1 MQSRSYLIEGLPK
14 GDSMKK
20 SLKVMVMTLTSSLIL
35 SVGQPVSAQT
45 TSHPSLTL
53 VNDWIQRTY
62 NEVAY
67 SIQNDLQYNNVYTIR
82 WGDTLSTIA
91 KAMRMSVAEVMA
103 LNNIDNPNH
112 IVAGRSLYLTQ
123 QVDAPQTE
131 NSGTESNERSL
142 LVDTASFN
150 QNPTETEEATVIEQP
165 TYVEET
171 TVEET
176 YVETTAEEAYVEE
189 TAEVTTEIAETIP
202 EVVTELTQEPV
213 TTVEVVETESLWQE
227 ETTEETTEVTT
238 VDTSATQNLSAREAF
253 DQLAAQKGLSASEIE
268 GWAYIIQRESGWNH
282 TISNPTSGAYGLPQA
297 LPGNKMASHGE
308 DWATNPYTQLAW
320 MYDYMINR
328 YGSVQGAI
336 DFWHANHWY

>member
-1 MQSRSYLIEGLPK
+1 
-14 GDSMKK
+14 MKK
-20 SLKVMVMTLTSSLIL
+20 SLKVMMMTLTGSLIL
-35 SVGQPVSAQT
+35 SVGQPVSAQS
-45 TSHPSLTL
+45 TSPQSLTL

-131 NSGTESNERSL
+131 ISETESNERSL

-150 QNPTETEEATVIEQP
+150 QAVTETEEATVIEQP

-176 YVETTAEEAYVEE
+176 SAEETYVEE
-189 TAEVTTEIAETIP
+189 TTEVTTEIAETIP

-227 ETTEETTEVTT
+227 ETTEVST

-320 MYDYMINR
+320 MYDYMVNR

>member
-1 MQSRSYLIEGLPK
+1 M
-14 GDSMKK
+14 
-20 SLKVMVMTLTSSLIL
+20 MTLTSSLIL
-35 SVGQPVSAQT
+35 SVGQPVSAQS
-45 TSHPSLTL
+45 TSHQSLTL

-131 NSGTESNERSL
+131 ISGTESNERSL

-150 QNPTETEEATVIEQP
+150 QNPTETEEATVAEQP

-176 YVETTAEEAYVEE
+176 T
-189 TAEVTTEIAETIP
+189 EVTTEIAETIP

-227 ETTEETTEVTT
+227 ETTEVST

-320 MYDYMINR
+320 MYDYMVNR

>member
-1 MQSRSYLIEGLPK
+1 MQSRYNFFNRRIAEG
-14 GDSMKK
+14 DYMKK
-20 SLKVMVMTLTSSLIL
+20 SFKVMMMTLTSSLIL
-35 SVGQPVSAQT
+35 SVGQPVSAQS
-45 TSHPSLTL
+45 TSHQSLTL

-123 QVDAPQTE
+123 QVDAPQTDVSE
-131 NSGTESNERSL
+131 LESSERSW
-142 LVDTASFN
+142 LVDAASFN
-150 QNPTETEEATVIEQP
+150 QTTTETEEVTVIEQP

-176 YVETTAEEAYVEE
+176 V
-189 TAEVTTEIAETIP
+189 EVTTQIEETIP
-202 EVVTELTQEPV
+202 EEVTELTQEPV

-227 ETTEETTEVTT
+227 ETTEVTT
-238 VDTSATQNLSAREAF
+238 VDTSAPQNLSAREAF
-253 DQLAAQKGLSASEIE
+253 DQLAIQKGLSASEIE

-320 MYDYMINR
+320 MYDYMVNR

>member
-1 MQSRSYLIEGLPK
+1 M
-14 GDSMKK
+14 
-20 SLKVMVMTLTSSLIL
+20 MTLTSSLIL
-35 SVGQPVSAQT
+35 SVGQPVSAQS
-45 TSHPSLTL
+45 TSPQSLTL

-131 NSGTESNERSL
+131 ISGTESNERSL

-150 QNPTETEEATVIEQP
+150 QAVTETEEVTVIEQP

-171 TVEET
+171 T
-176 YVETTAEEAYVEE
+176 VEE

-227 ETTEETTEVTT
+227 ETTEVTTEVTM

-253 DQLAAQKGLSASEIE
+253 DQLAAQKGLSTSEIE

-320 MYDYMINR
+320 MYDYMVNR

>member
-1 MQSRSYLIEGLPK
+1 M
-14 GDSMKK
+14 
-20 SLKVMVMTLTSSLIL
+20 
-35 SVGQPVSAQT
+35 GQPVSAQS
-45 TSHPSLTL
+45 TSPQSLTL

-171 TVEET
+171 SAEET
-176 YVETTAEEAYVEE
+176 YVEETT
-189 TAEVTTEIAETIP
+189 EVTTEIAETIP

-213 TTVEVVETESLWQE
+213 TTVEVVETESLGQE
-227 ETTEETTEVTT
+227 ETTEVST
-238 VDTSATQNLSAREAF
+238 VDTSAPQNLSAREAF

-320 MYDYMINR
+320 MYDYMVNR

>member
-1 MQSRSYLIEGLPK
+1 M
-14 GDSMKK
+14 
-20 SLKVMVMTLTSSLIL
+20 MTLTSSLIL
-35 SVGQPVSAQT
+35 SVGQPVSAQS
-45 TSHPSLTL
+45 TSHQSLTL

-131 NSGTESNERSL
+131 ISGTESNERSL

-150 QNPTETEEATVIEQP
+150 QAVTETEEVTVIEQP

-176 YVETTAEEAYVEE
+176 V
-189 TAEVTTEIAETIP
+189 EVTTQIEETIP
-202 EVVTELTQEPV
+202 EEVTELTQEPV

-227 ETTEETTEVTT
+227 ETTEVST

-320 MYDYMINR
+320 MYDYMVNR

>member
-1 MQSRSYLIEGLPK
+1 
-14 GDSMKK
+14 MKK
-20 SLKVMVMTLTSSLIL
+20 SFKVMMMTLTSSLIL
-35 SVGQPVSAQT
+35 SVGQPVSAQS
-45 TSHPSLTL
+45 TSHQSLTL

-123 QVDAPQTE
+123 QVDATQTE
-131 NSGTESNERSL
+131 ISGTESNERSL

-150 QNPTETEEATVIEQP
+150 QAVTETEEVTVAEQSV
-165 TYVEET
+165 YVEET
-171 TVEET
+171 TVEEAT
-176 YVETTAEEAYVEE
+176 VEE
-189 TAEVTTEIAETIP
+189 TAEVTSQITETIP

-227 ETTEETTEVTT
+227 ETTEVST

-320 MYDYMINR
+320 MYDYMVNR

>member
-1 MQSRSYLIEGLPK
+1 
-14 GDSMKK
+14 MKK
-20 SLKVMVMTLTSSLIL
+20 SFKVIMMTLTSSLIL

-123 QVDAPQTE
+123 QVDASQAE
-131 NSGTESNERSL
+131 VSGTESNERSL
-142 LVDTASFN
+142 LVDAASFN
-150 QNPTETEEATVIEQP
+150 KTITETEEVTVAEQP

-176 YVETTAEEAYVEE
+176 V
-189 TAEVTTEIAETIP
+189 EVTTQIEETIP
-202 EVVTELTQEPV
+202 EEVTELTQEPV

-227 ETTEETTEVTT
+227 ETTEVTTEVTT
-238 VDTSATQNLSAREAF
+238 VDTSATQNLGAREAF
-253 DQLAAQKGLSASEIE
+253 DQLAAQKGLSTSEIE

>member
-1 MQSRSYLIEGLPK
+1 MTSILRMQSRHNLFYRRIAEG
-14 GDSMKK
+14 DYMKK
-20 SLKVMVMTLTSSLIL
+20 SFKVMMMTLTSSLIL
-35 SVGQPVSAQT
+35 SVGQPVSAQS
-45 TSHPSLTL
+45 TSHQSLTL

-123 QVDAPQTE
+123 QVDATQTE
-131 NSGTESNERSL
+131 ISGTESNERSL

-150 QNPTETEEATVIEQP
+150 QAVTETEEVTVAEQSV
-165 TYVEET
+165 YVEET
-171 TVEET
+171 TVEEAT
-176 YVETTAEEAYVEE
+176 VEE
-189 TAEVTTEIAETIP
+189 TAEVTSQITETIP

-227 ETTEETTEVTT
+227 ETTEVST

-282 TISNPTSGAYGLPQA
+282 TISNPTSGAYVTT
-297 LPGNKMASHGE
+297 SI
-308 DWATNPYTQLAW
+308 T
-320 MYDYMINR
+320 R
-328 YGSVQGAI
+328 
-336 DFWHANHWY
+336 

>member
-1 MQSRSYLIEGLPK
+1 M
-14 GDSMKK
+14 
-20 SLKVMVMTLTSSLIL
+20 MTLTSSLIL
-35 SVGQPVSAQT
+35 SVGQPVSAQS
-45 TSHPSLTL
+45 TSPQSLRL

-123 QVDAPQTE
+123 QVDAPQTDVSE
-131 NSGTESNERSL
+131 LESSERSW
-142 LVDTASFN
+142 LVDAASFN
-150 QNPTETEEATVIEQP
+150 QTTTETEEVTVVEQP
-165 TYVEET
+165 AYVEET
-171 TVEET
+171 SAEET
-176 YVETTAEEAYVEE
+176 YVEE

-227 ETTEETTEVTT
+227 ETTEVTTEVTM

-320 MYDYMINR
+320 MYDYMVNR

-336 DFWHANHWY
+336 DFWRANHWY

>member
-1 MQSRSYLIEGLPK
+1 M
-14 GDSMKK
+14 
-20 SLKVMVMTLTSSLIL
+20 MTLTSSLIL

-131 NSGTESNERSL
+131 ISGTESNERSL

-150 QNPTETEEATVIEQP
+150 QTTTEADEATVVEQP
-165 TYVEET
+165 TSAEETSVEET
-171 TVEET
+171 V
-176 YVETTAEEAYVEE
+176 
-189 TAEVTTEIAETIP
+189 EVTTQIEETIP
-202 EVVTELTQEPV
+202 EEVTELTQEPV
-213 TTVEVVETESLWQE
+213 TTVEVVETDSLWQE
-227 ETTEETTEVTT
+227 ETTEVTTEVTT
-238 VDTSATQNLSAREAF
+238 VDTSAPQNLSAREAF
-253 DQLAAQKGLSASEIE
+253 DQLAIQKGLSASEIE

-320 MYDYMINR
+320 MYDYMVNR

>member
-1 MQSRSYLIEGLPK
+1 
-14 GDSMKK
+14 MKK
-20 SLKVMVMTLTSSLIL
+20 SFKVIMMTLTSSLIL
-35 SVGQPVSAQT
+35 SVGQPVSAQS
-45 TSHPSLTL
+45 TSHQSLTL

-131 NSGTESNERSL
+131 ISGTESNERSL

-150 QNPTETEEATVIEQP
+150 QNPTETEEATVAEQP

-176 YVETTAEEAYVEE
+176 T
-189 TAEVTTEIAETIP
+189 EVTTEIAETIP

-227 ETTEETTEVTT
+227 ETTEVST

-320 MYDYMINR
+320 MYDYMVNR

>member
-1 MQSRSYLIEGLPK
+1 MQSRYNFFNRRIAEG
-14 GDSMKK
+14 DYMKK
-20 SLKVMVMTLTSSLIL
+20 SFKVMMMTLTSSLIL
-35 SVGQPVSAQT
+35 SVGQPVSAQS
-45 TSHPSLTL
+45 TSHQSLTL

-123 QVDAPQTE
+123 QVDAPQTDVSE
-131 NSGTESNERSL
+131 LESSERSW
-142 LVDTASFN
+142 LVDAASFN
-150 QNPTETEEATVIEQP
+150 QTTTETEEVTVVEQP
-165 TYVEET
+165 AYVEET

-176 YVETTAEEAYVEE
+176 SAEETYVEE
-189 TAEVTTEIAETIP
+189 TTEVTTEIAETIP

-227 ETTEETTEVTT
+227 ETTEVST

-253 DQLAAQKGLSASEIE
+253 DQLAIQKGLSASEIE

-320 MYDYMINR
+320 MYDYMVNR

>member
-1 MQSRSYLIEGLPK
+1 M
-14 GDSMKK
+14 
-20 SLKVMVMTLTSSLIL
+20 MTLTSSLIL
-35 SVGQPVSAQT
+35 SVGQPVSAQS
-45 TSHPSLTL
+45 TSHQSLTL

-91 KAMRMSVAEVMA
+91 KAMRMSVAEVMT

-131 NSGTESNERSL
+131 ISGTESNERSL

-150 QNPTETEEATVIEQP
+150 PAVIETEEVTEAEQP

-171 TVEET
+171 TV
-176 YVETTAEEAYVEE
+176 VEASVEE
-189 TAEVTTEIAETIP
+189 TAEVTTQIAETIP
-202 EVVTELTQEPV
+202 EEVTELTQEPV
-213 TTVEVVETESLWQE
+213 TTVEVAETDSLWQ
-227 ETTEETTEVTT
+227 EETTEVTT
-238 VDTSATQNLSAREAF
+238 VDTSAPQNLSAREAF

-320 MYDYMINR
+320 MYDYMVNR

>member
-1 MQSRSYLIEGLPK
+1 M
-14 GDSMKK
+14 
-20 SLKVMVMTLTSSLIL
+20 MTLTSSLIL
-35 SVGQPVSAQT
+35 SVGQPVSAQS
-45 TSHPSLTL
+45 TSHQSLTL

-171 TVEET
+171 SAEET
-176 YVETTAEEAYVEE
+176 YVEETT
-189 TAEVTTEIAETIP
+189 EVTTEIAETIP

-227 ETTEETTEVTT
+227 ETTEVTTEVTT
-238 VDTSATQNLSAREAF
+238 VDTSAPQNLSAREAF
-253 DQLAAQKGLSASEIE
+253 DQLAIQKGLSASEIE

>member
-1 MQSRSYLIEGLPK
+1 M
-14 GDSMKK
+14 
-20 SLKVMVMTLTSSLIL
+20 MTLTSSLIL
-35 SVGQPVSAQT
+35 SVGQPVSAQS
-45 TSHPSLTL
+45 TSHQSLTL

-131 NSGTESNERSL
+131 ISGTESNERSL

-176 YVETTAEEAYVEE
+176 V
-189 TAEVTTEIAETIP
+189 EVTTQITETIP

-227 ETTEETTEVTT
+227 ETTEVTS

-253 DQLAAQKGLSASEIE
+253 DQLAIQKGLSASEIE

-320 MYDYMINR
+320 MYDYMVNR